1 MPAEEFTMPS
11 LSIRSIHPVSR
22 TIAVLVLAATFST
35 AAAAQPGPGDA
46 VQRIRLLP
54 PGPGNPRNSEGDFIR
69 LADGRILFVYTHF
82 TGGAAD
88 DSSAF
93 LAGRYS
99 DDDGKTWSQ
108 SDQVIVANDAGQ
120 NIMSVSLL
128 RLADGRIALF
138 YLKKNSLSDCR
149 PVMRISSDEAES
161 FGPPTL
167 CVDEV
172 GLYVLNNDRAVQ
184 LSSGRI
190 ILTLA
195 LHNRPGW
202 KKPEWEGYILSYLSD
217 DLGKSWRQSKD
228 VLTAKSESGDRVLV
242 QEPGVVEL
250 KDGRLLMFCRSGAG
264 SQWTSYSSDG
274 GDTWT
279 PLGPSKIISPV
290 SPASIERIPKTG
302 DLILVWNNHQEIDD
316 ARRGKRTPLTVAIS
330 SDDGQSWRNIKTLE
344 DNPHGWYCYT
354 AVEFLDGHVLLGHC
368 AGDRREN
375 NGLAETQITRFS
387 LDWLYE

>member
-1 MPAEEFTMPS
+1 MSRP
-11 LSIRSIHPVSR
+11 RIHPTHSVIVVISALV
-22 TIAVLVLAATFST
+22 ISGAVST
-35 AAAAQPGPGDA
+35 AGAAQPGLDDT

-54 PGPGNPRNSEGDFIR
+54 PGPDNPRNSEGDFIR
-69 LADGRILFVYTHF
+69 LAGGRILFVYTHF
-82 TGGAAD
+82 SGGAAD
-88 DSSAF
+88 HSSAF

-99 DDDGKTWSQ
+99 DDDGKTWSE
-108 SDQVIVANDAGQ
+108 SDEVIVANDADQ

-138 YLKKNSLSDCR
+138 YAKKNSLTDCR
-149 PVMRISSDEAES
+149 PVMRISTDEARS
-161 FGPPTL
+161 FGPPSL

-172 GLYVLNNDRAVQ
+172 GYYVLNNDRAVQ
-184 LSSGRI
+184 LSSGRL
-190 ILTLA
+190 ILPLA

-202 KKPEWEGYILSYLSD
+202 AKPEWVGRILCYLSD

-228 VLTAKSESGDRVLV
+228 VLTGKSESGGRVLV

-264 SQWTSYSSDG
+264 SQWTSHSSDG

-279 PLGPSKIISPV
+279 PLQPSKIISPV
-290 SPASIERIPKTG
+290 SPATIERIPKTG
-302 DLILVWNNHQEIDD
+302 DLILVWNNHQDIDD
-316 ARRGKRTPLTVAIS
+316 ARRGKRTPLTVAVS
-330 SDDGQSWRNIKTLE
+330 SDEGQSWRNIKNLE
-344 DNPHGWYCYT
+344 DNPFGWYCYT

-368 AGDRREN
+368 AGDRRKN

-387 LDWLYE
+387 LDWLYK

>member
-1 MPAEEFTMPS
+1 MLA
-11 LSIRSIHPVSR
+11 
-22 TIAVLVLAATFST
+22 IAAVVASTTFST
-35 AAAAQPGPGDA
+35 ANAAQPDDA
-46 VQRIRLLP
+46 VERIRLLP
-54 PGPGNPRNSEGDFIR
+54 PGPDNPRNSEGDFIR

-82 TGGAAD
+82 SGGAAD
-88 DSSAF
+88 HSTAF
-93 LAGRYS
+93 LAGRHS

-108 SDQVIVANDAGQ
+108 TDEVIVANDADQ

-138 YLKKNSLSDCR
+138 YAKKNSLTDCR
-149 PVMRISSDEAES
+149 AVMRISTDEARS
-161 FGPPTL
+161 FGEPVM

-172 GLYVLNNDRAVQ
+172 GYYVLNNDRAVQ
-184 LSSGRI
+184 LSSGR
-190 ILTLA
+190 LVLPLA

-202 KKPEWEGYILSYLSD
+202 EKPEWVGRILCYFSD

-228 VLTAKSESGDRVLV
+228 VLIAKSESGGRVLV

-302 DLILVWNNHQEIDD
+302 DLILVWNDHENVDD
-316 ARRGKRTPLTVAIS
+316 AHRGKRTPLCVAVS
-330 SDDGQSWRNIKTLE
+330 SDEGDTWRKVKTLE

-354 AVEFLDGHVLLGHC
+354 AVDFLDGHVLLGHC
-368 AGDRREN
+368 AGDRRKN

-387 LDWLYE
+387 LDWLYK

>member
-1 MPAEEFTMPS
+1 MP
-11 LSIRSIHPVSR
+11 RQRIHPTHSIIVA
-22 TIAVLVLAATFST
+22 IAALALTVACST
-35 AAAAQPGPGDA
+35 ANGADPGDG
-46 VQRIRLLP
+46 VERIRLLP
-54 PGPGNPRNSEGDFIR
+54 PGPDNPRNSEGDFIR

-82 TGGAAD
+82 SGGAAD
-88 DSSAF
+88 HSTAF

-99 DDDGKTWSQ
+99 DDDGRTWSQ
-108 SDQVIVANDAGQ
+108 SDEVIVANDADQ

-138 YLKKNSLSDCR
+138 YAKKNSLTDCR
-149 PVMRISSDEAES
+149 PVMRISTDEAKS
-161 FGPPTL
+161 FGEPVM

-172 GLYVLNNDRAVQ
+172 GYYVLNNDRAVQ
-184 LSSGRI
+184 LSSGRL
-190 ILTLA
+190 ILPLA

-202 KKPEWEGYILSYLSD
+202 EKPEWVGRILCYFSD

-228 VLTAKSESGDRVLV
+228 VLIAKSESGDRVLV

-250 KDGRLLMFCRSGAG
+250 KDGHLLIFCRSGAG
-264 SQWTSYSSDG
+264 SQWISRSSDG

-302 DLILVWNNHQEIDD
+302 DLILVWNNHEDIDD
-316 ARRGKRTPLTVAIS
+316 ARRGKRTPLCVAVS
-330 SDDGQSWRNIKTLE
+330 SDEGETWQKVKTLE

-354 AVEFLDGHVLLGHC
+354 AVDFLDGHVLLGHC
-368 AGDRREN
+368 AGDRRKN

-387 LDWLYE
+387 LDWLYQ